1 MFLDTFVCTSESSI
15 PDLND
20 LQLECAVS
28 LEAAY
33 NDMVLENCQLKYQA
47 MVEGVSVIH
56 EGVIESIKNFFK
68 AIFNAIKKFFGG
80 GSSSG
85 GGGGSSRS
93 VATLKKQSKDERV
106 RKGLE
111 YLFNHPEL
119 LDKHKIP
126 DVEALVNIKPE
137 ELSKGLK
144 EAMEFANNFVASI
157 ANNPDSKVA
166 LDGDKIALETLRF
179 FIRNTFVNYIPIM
192 SAKIDSLSDF
202 KKALYD
208 HIKLV
213 VPSDLGLDAHGGY
226 EAMLDD
232 MEKEEQNL
240 QKQKAIVTKQ
250 LEEFEKNVINNVP
263 KEYAGIACK
272 VAKNLTNASMI
283 YFAYG
288 CNVANQI
295 FQVTRQIF
303 DMAMK
308 INTKQS

>member
-33 NDMVLENCQLKYQA
+33 NNMVLESCQLKYQA

-68 AIFNAIKKFFGG
+68 AIFRAIKKFFGG
-80 GSSSG
+80 SS

-93 VATLKKQSKDERV
+93 VATLKKMSKDERV

-126 DVEALVNIKPE
+126 DVETLVNIKPE

-144 EAMEFANNFVASI
+144 EAMEFANNAVASI

-192 SAKIDSLSDF
+192 SAKIDSLADF
-202 KKALYD
+202 KKALFDYT
-208 HIKLV
+208 KLV
-213 VPSDLGLDAHGGY
+213 IPSDLGLDAHGGY

-232 MEKEEQNL
+232 MVKEEQNL
-240 QKQKAIVTKQ
+240 QKRKAIVTKQ

-272 VAKNLTNASMI
+272 VVKNLTNASMI
-283 YFAYG
+283 YVAYG
-288 CNVANQI
+288 CKVANQI
-295 FQVTRQIF
+295 FQETRQIF
-303 DMAMK
+303 DMALK
-308 INTKQS
+308 IDTKQS

>member
-1 MFLDTFVCTSESSI
+1 MFLDAFVCTSKSSI

-33 NDMVLENCQLKYQA
+33 NDMVLENCPLKYQA

-68 AIFNAIKKFFGG
+68 AIFRAIKKFFG

-126 DVEALVNIKPE
+126 DEETIVNVKSE
-137 ELSKGLK
+137 DLNKGLK
-144 EAMEFANNFVASI
+144 DAMDFANKLITDLF
-157 ANNPDSKVA
+157 NNPDSKVA
-166 LDGDKIALETLRF
+166 LNGDQEILRC
-179 FIRNTFVNYIPIM
+179 FIRSTFVNYIPIM
-192 SAKIDSLSDF
+192 SAKIDSLADF
-202 KKALYD
+202 KKALFD
-208 HIKLV
+208 HTKLV
-213 VPSDLGLDAHGGY
+213 TPSDLGLDTYGGY
-226 EAMLDD
+226 EAVLDALD
-232 MEKEEQNL
+232 EKEQNL
-240 QKQKAIVTKQ
+240 QKHKAVVTKQ
-250 LEEFEKNVINNVP
+250 MEEFEKNVINRI
-263 KEYAGIACK
+263 KGK
-272 VAKNLTNASMI
+272 
-283 YFAYG
+283 
-288 CNVANQI
+288 
-295 FQVTRQIF
+295 
-303 DMAMK
+303 
-308 INTKQS
+308 

>member
-20 LQLECAVS
+20 LQLECVVS

-33 NDMVLENCQLKYQA
+33 NDMVLESCQLKYQA

-68 AIFNAIKKFFGG
+68 AIFRAIKKFF

-85 GGGGSSRS
+85 GGGGGSSRN
-93 VATLKKQSKDERV
+93 VATLKKISKDERV

-119 LDKHKIP
+119 LDKHKIY
-126 DVEALVNIKPE
+126 DVETIVNIKPE

-144 EAMEFANNFVASI
+144 EAMEFANNYVASI

-192 SAKIDSLSDF
+192 SAKIDSLADF
-202 KKALYD
+202 KKALFD
-208 HIKLV
+208 HTKLV
-213 VPSDLGLDAHGGY
+213 IPSDLGLDAHGGY

-232 MEKEEQNL
+232 MDKEEQYL
-240 QKQKAIVTKQ
+240 QKQQTIVTKQ

-308 INTKQS
+308 IDTKQS

>member
-68 AIFNAIKKFFGG
+68 AIFNAIKKFFGS
-80 GSSSG
+80 SSSG
-85 GGGGSSRS
+85 GGGGSSRN
-93 VATLKKQSKDERV
+93 VATLKKISKDERV

-126 DVEALVNIKPE
+126 DVETLVNITPE

-144 EAMEFANNFVASI
+144 EAMEFANNFVTSI

-192 SAKIDSLSDF
+192 SAKIDSLADF
-202 KKALYD
+202 KKALFDYT
-208 HIKLV
+208 KLV
-213 VPSDLGLDAHGGY
+213 IPSDLGLDAHGGY
-226 EAMLDD
+226 EAMLND
-232 MEKEEQNL
+232 MDKEEQNL

-250 LEEFEKNVINNVP
+250 MEEFEKNVINNVP

-288 CNVANQI
+288 CKVANQI
-295 FQVTRQIF
+295 FQETRQIF

>member
-33 NDMVLENCQLKYQA
+33 NDMVLESCQLKYQA
-47 MVEGVSVIH
+47 MVEGVSIIH

-68 AIFNAIKKFFGG
+68 AIFRAIKKFFGG
-80 GSSSG
+80 GSSGG

-126 DVEALVNIKPE
+126 DEETIVNVKSE
-137 ELSKGLK
+137 DLNKGLK
-144 EAMEFANNFVASI
+144 DAMDFANKLITDLF
-157 ANNPDSKVA
+157 NNPDSKVA
-166 LDGDKIALETLRF
+166 LNGDQEILRC
-179 FIRNTFVNYIPIM
+179 FIRSTFVNYIPIM
-192 SAKIDSLSDF
+192 SAKIDSLADF
-202 KKALYD
+202 KKALFD
-208 HIKLV
+208 HTKLV
-213 VPSDLGLDAHGGY
+213 TPSDLGLDTYGGY
-226 EAMLDD
+226 EAVLDALD
-232 MEKEEQNL
+232 EKEQNL
-240 QKQKAIVTKQ
+240 QKHKAVVTKQ
-250 LEEFEKNVINNVP
+250 MEEFEKNVISQVP
-263 KEYAGIACK
+263 EEYASLACK
-272 VAKNLTNASMI
+272 VAKYLTSATMV
-283 YFAYG
+283 YVAY
-288 CNVANQI
+288 VYKVTNQI
-295 FQVTRQIF
+295 IQVTRQIF

-308 INTKQS
+308 IDTKQS

>member
-33 NDMVLENCQLKYQA
+33 NDMVLESCQLKYQA

-68 AIFNAIKKFFGG
+68 AIFRAIKKFF

-85 GGGGSSRS
+85 GGGGGSSRN
-93 VATLKKQSKDERV
+93 VATLKKISKDERV

-119 LDKHKIP
+119 LDKHKIY
-126 DVEALVNIKPE
+126 DVETIVNIKPE

-144 EAMEFANNFVASI
+144 EAMEFANNYVASI

-192 SAKIDSLSDF
+192 SAKIDSLADF
-202 KKALYD
+202 KKALFD
-208 HIKLV
+208 HTKLV
-213 VPSDLGLDAHGGY
+213 IPSDLGLDAHGGY

-232 MEKEEQNL
+232 MDKE
-240 QKQKAIVTKQ
+240 
-250 LEEFEKNVINNVP
+250 
-263 KEYAGIACK
+263 
-272 VAKNLTNASMI
+272 
-283 YFAYG
+283 
-288 CNVANQI
+288 
-295 FQVTRQIF
+295 
-303 DMAMK
+303 
-308 INTKQS
+308 

>member
-33 NDMVLENCQLKYQA
+33 NDMVLQSCQLKYQA
-47 MVEGVSVIH
+47 MVEGVSIIH

-68 AIFNAIKKFFGG
+68 AIFRAIKKFFGG
-80 GSSSG
+80 SSG

-93 VATLKKQSKDERV
+93 VTTLKKISKDERV

-119 LDKHKIP
+119 LDKHKIY
-126 DVEALVNIKPE
+126 DVETIVNIKPE

-144 EAMEFANNFVASI
+144 EAMEFANNYVASI

-192 SAKIDSLSDF
+192 SAKIDSLADF
-202 KKALYD
+202 KKALFD
-208 HIKLV
+208 HTKLV
-213 VPSDLGLDAHGGY
+213 IPSDLGLDAHGGY

-232 MEKEEQNL
+232 MDKEEQYL
-240 QKQKAIVTKQ
+240 QKQQAIVTKQ
-250 LEEFEKNVINNVP
+250 LEEFEKNVISNVP

-308 INTKQS
+308 IDTKQS

>member
-1 MFLDTFVCTSESSI
+1 MFLDTFVRISESSI

-33 NDMVLENCQLKYQA
+33 NDMVLESCQLKYQA
-47 MVEGVSVIH
+47 MVEGVSIIH

-68 AIFNAIKKFFGG
+68 AIFRAIKKFFG

-85 GGGGSSRS
+85 GGGGGSSRN
-93 VATLKKQSKDERV
+93 VATLKKMSKDERV

-126 DVEALVNIKPE
+126 DAEALVNITSE

-144 EAMEFANNFVASI
+144 EAMEFANNAVVSI

-213 VPSDLGLDAHGGY
+213 IPSDLGLDAHGGY

-240 QKQKAIVTKQ
+240 QKKKAIMTKQ

-272 VAKNLTNASMI
+272 VAKILTNASMI

-288 CNVANQI
+288 YKVTNQI
-295 FQVTRQIF
+295 FQETRQIF

>member
-20 LQLECAVS
+20 LQLECVVS

-33 NDMVLENCQLKYQA
+33 NDMVLETCQLKYQA

-68 AIFNAIKKFFGG
+68 AIFRAIKKFFG

-126 DVEALVNIKPE
+126 DEETIVNVKSE
-137 ELSKGLK
+137 DLNKGLK
-144 EAMEFANNFVASI
+144 DAMDFANKLITDLF
-157 ANNPDSKVA
+157 NNPDSKVA
-166 LDGDKIALETLRF
+166 LNGDQEILRC
-179 FIRNTFVNYIPIM
+179 FIRSTFVNYIPIM
-192 SAKIDSLSDF
+192 SAKIDSLADF
-202 KKALYD
+202 KKALFD
-208 HIKLV
+208 HTKLV
-213 VPSDLGLDAHGGY
+213 TPSDLGLDTYGGY
-226 EAMLDD
+226 EAVLDALD
-232 MEKEEQNL
+232 EKEQNL
-240 QKQKAIVTKQ
+240 QKHKAVVTKQ
-250 LEEFEKNVINNVP
+250 MEEFEKNVISQVP
-263 KEYAGIACK
+263 EEYASLACK
-272 VAKNLTNASMI
+272 VTKYLTSATMV
-283 YFAYG
+283 YVAY
-288 CNVANQI
+288 VYKVTNQI
-295 FQVTRQIF
+295 IQVTRQIF

-308 INTKQS
+308 IDTKQS

>member
-20 LQLECAVS
+20 LQLECVVS

-33 NDMVLENCQLKYQA
+33 NDMVLESCQLKYQA
-47 MVEGVSVIH
+47 MVEGVSIIH

-68 AIFNAIKKFFGG
+68 AIFRAIKKFFG

-85 GGGGSSRS
+85 GGGGSSRN
-93 VATLKKQSKDERV
+93 VATLKKMSKDERV

-126 DVEALVNIKPE
+126 DVETLVNIKST
-137 ELSKGLK
+137 ELKKGLK
-144 EAMEFANNFVASI
+144 EAMEFATNAVTSI

-166 LDGDKIALETLRF
+166 LDGDQIALETLRF

-192 SAKIDSLSDF
+192 SAKIDSLDDF
-202 KKALYD
+202 KKALFD
-208 HIKLV
+208 HTKLV
-213 VPSDLGLDAHGGY
+213 IPSDLGLDAHGGY

-232 MEKEEQNL
+232 MDKEEQNL

-250 LEEFEKNVINNVP
+250 LEEFEKNVISNVP

-272 VAKNLTNASMI
+272 VAKNLTNACMI

-288 CNVANQI
+288 CKVTNQL
-295 FQVTRQIF
+295 FQETRQIF
-303 DMAMK
+303 DMALK
-308 INTKQS
+308 IDTKQS

>member
-1 MFLDTFVCTSESSI
+1 MFLDTFVCTSKSSI

-68 AIFNAIKKFFGG
+68 AIFRAIKKFFG

-126 DVEALVNIKPE
+126 DEETIVNVKSE
-137 ELSKGLK
+137 DLNKGLK
-144 EAMEFANNFVASI
+144 DAMDFANKLITDLF
-157 ANNPDSKVA
+157 NNPDSKVA
-166 LDGDKIALETLRF
+166 LNGDQEILRC
-179 FIRNTFVNYIPIM
+179 FIRSTFVNYIPIM
-192 SAKIDSLSDF
+192 SAKIDSLDDF
-202 KKALYD
+202 KKALFD
-208 HIKLV
+208 HTKLV
-213 VPSDLGLDAHGGY
+213 TPSDLGLDTYGGY
-226 EAMLDD
+226 EAVLDALD
-232 MEKEEQNL
+232 EKEQNL
-240 QKQKAIVTKQ
+240 QKHKAVVTKQ
-250 LEEFEKNVINNVP
+250 MQEFEKNVISQVP
-263 KEYAGIACK
+263 EEYASLACK
-272 VAKNLTNASMI
+272 VAKYLTSATMV
-283 YFAYG
+283 YFTYAYKMT
-288 CNVANQI
+288 NQI
-295 FQVTRQIF
+295 IQVTRQIF

-308 INTKQS
+308 IDTKQS

>member
-1 MFLDTFVCTSESSI
+1 MFLDTFVCTSKSSI

-68 AIFNAIKKFFGG
+68 AIFRAIKKFFG

-126 DVEALVNIKPE
+126 DEETIVNVKSE
-137 ELSKGLK
+137 DLNKGLK
-144 EAMEFANNFVASI
+144 DAMDFANKLITDLF
-157 ANNPDSKVA
+157 NNPDSKVA
-166 LDGDKIALETLRF
+166 LNGDQEILRC
-179 FIRNTFVNYIPIM
+179 FIRSTFVNYIPIM
-192 SAKIDSLSDF
+192 SAKIDSLDDF
-202 KKALYD
+202 KKALFD
-208 HIKLV
+208 HTKLV
-213 VPSDLGLDAHGGY
+213 TPSDLGLDTYGGY
-226 EAMLDD
+226 EAVLDALD
-232 MEKEEQNL
+232 EKEQNL
-240 QKQKAIVTKQ
+240 QKHKAVVTKQ
-250 LEEFEKNVINNVP
+250 MQEFEKNVISQVP
-263 KEYAGIACK
+263 EEYASLACK
-272 VAKNLTNASMI
+272 VAKYLTSATMV
-283 YFAYG
+283 YVAY
-288 CNVANQI
+288 VYKVTNQI
-295 FQVTRQIF
+295 IQVTRQIF
-303 DMAMK
+303 DMA
-308 INTKQS
+308 TKRDTKRS